1 MKKFIFLL
9 ISLLLIISLLA
20 SCGEGSDPI
29 DTSSQLETGSEENK
43 NPEPKPEP
51 EPMPDPEPEPEPDP
65 DPEPNPDPEPK
76 PEPEPEPEPEITSI
90 EIAKDGISNYVIVY
104 SLNNKVVKENAL
116 LFQSYLKD
124 TYSIELD
131 CIKTSE
137 AQASQDKRIIFGAYK
152 GDEAQRLTS
161 GDFGVF
167 MDGDDLVITA
177 TTNNLYP
184 YLMDILRDD
193 ILKDIQNGSW
203 TVNKEDDFIYT
214 NSSYK
219 DIGYV
224 EYMVSKNGSFSET
237 LYEKILTYQTFTS
250 EDGTVL
256 PYRMYVPYE
265 YDKDKSYPV
274 FVFLH
279 GAGERGTD
287 NVSQLKNLI
296 KPLFAF
302 EGSPLL
308 DAIVICPQ
316 CPSAND
322 NKWVDTPWEN
332 GNYSVDKVAQSNELK
347 AVMELLE
354 KIENTYSTDLNRYY
368 AMGLSMGGFGAWDL
382 LMRAPER
389 FCAIVALCAGADPSM
404 AETLKNKPI
413 YTLHGTNDNVVPI
426 TGTQEMVDAL
436 KKAGSTSIIYEEM
449 QDYGHN
455 VWGYVSTKPEILE
468 WLFSQGV
475 SENE

>member
-65 DPEPNPDPEPK
+65 EPNPDPEPK
-76 PEPEPEPEPEITSI
+76 PEPEPEPEITSI

-219 DIGYV
+219 D
-224 EYMVSKNGSFSET
+224 VS
-237 LYEKILTYQTFTS
+237 
-250 EDGTVL
+250 
-256 PYRMYVPYE
+256 
-265 YDKDKSYPV
+265 
-274 FVFLH
+274 
-279 GAGERGTD
+279 A
-287 NVSQLKNLI
+287 
-296 KPLFAF
+296 
-302 EGSPLL
+302 
-308 DAIVICPQ
+308 
-316 CPSAND
+316 
-322 NKWVDTPWEN
+322 
-332 GNYSVDKVAQSNELK
+332 
-347 AVMELLE
+347 
-354 KIENTYSTDLNRYY
+354 
-368 AMGLSMGGFGAWDL
+368 
-382 LMRAPER
+382 
-389 FCAIVALCAGADPSM
+389 
-404 AETLKNKPI
+404 
-413 YTLHGTNDNVVPI
+413 
-426 TGTQEMVDAL
+426 
-436 KKAGSTSIIYEEM
+436 
-449 QDYGHN
+449 GHN
-455 VWGYVSTKPEILE
+455 RNFYFVSFAQEFENLFHFYIQIVFFNKRLYPNIL
-468 WLFSQGV
+468 
-475 SENE
+475 